1 MRVFSKSII
10 QQSVSEIYQ
19 KTCVHSVK
27 LPILLVLRQQLE
39 SQELESHGYTAHCYY
54 KLLTRILLPLI

>member
-54 KLLTRILLPLI
+54 KLLT